1 MKYKITKADRMR
13 IVHEYETGD
22 LTYAELAQKHGL
34 PCGSTIATWRSRLQ
48 DSKKSSIFA
57 ADLKSRRVMQDAER
71 QELESQ
77 IADLKQRLHKAEMQN
92 LALNTLID
100 VAEEQGLAI
109 RKKCGAKQ

>member
-1 MKYKITKADRMR
+1 MKYKITKVDRMR
-13 IVHEYETGD
+13 IVHEYETSN
-22 LTYAELAQKHGL
+22 LSYEELAQKHGL
-34 PCGSTIATWRSRLQ
+34 PCGNTIATWRRRLQ

-57 ADLKSRRVMQDAER
+57 GEIKSRRMMQDAER

>member
-1 MKYKITKADRMR
+1 MKNKITKADRMR
-13 IVHEYETGD
+13 IVHEYETSD

-34 PCGSTIATWRSRLQ
+34 PCGNTIASWRRRLHNSEKSR
-48 DSKKSSIFA
+48 IFA
-57 ADLKSRRVMQDAER
+57 GDLKPRRVMQDAER